1 MLSMIRTLDVFIWAK
16 SLLCRNNI
24 KLWKKQVFYCTVLQ
38 MSGGIFMKMYDIL
51 RKSAIRT
58 KIKASNKKQLL
69 QDIANMAS
77 EHVGIPSMNIAKSL
91 QQREILGPTGIG
103 NGVAIPHIKM
113 RGLTKI
119 CGFFSSLERPI
130 DFESADK
137 QPVDL
142 IFTILAPENNTG
154 TEHLKALAMVSRFF
168 SDKDIRSKLRSSE
181 NAESLFAILT
191 SSEDSKAA

>member
-1 MLSMIRTLDVFIWAK
+1 
-16 SLLCRNNI
+16 
-24 KLWKKQVFYCTVLQ
+24 
-38 MSGGIFMKMYDIL
+38 MKMYDIL
-51 RKSAIRT
+51 RKSAVRT

-69 QDIANMAS
+69 QDIASMAS
-77 EHVGIPSMNIAKSL
+77 EQVGIPSMNIAKSL

-142 IFTILAPENNTG
+142 IFTILAPENNSG

-168 SDKDIRSKLRSSE
+168 GDKDIRSKLRSSE

-191 SSEDSKAA
+191 SNEDSKAA